1 MERVTT
7 KSVLVDIAKI
17 AVKCGFLDPKILED
31 SSISTDL
38 NEYKYAAKKKQFQN
52 LKKIIKE
59 KYGYILY
66 LEHNTGEYP
75 NEVSLYL
82 TVYH

>member
-38 NEYKYAAKKKQFQN
+38 NEYKYRYAAKKKQFQN

-59 KYGYILY
+59 Q
-66 LEHNTGEYP
+66 EW
-75 NEVSLYL
+75 V
-82 TVYH
+82 